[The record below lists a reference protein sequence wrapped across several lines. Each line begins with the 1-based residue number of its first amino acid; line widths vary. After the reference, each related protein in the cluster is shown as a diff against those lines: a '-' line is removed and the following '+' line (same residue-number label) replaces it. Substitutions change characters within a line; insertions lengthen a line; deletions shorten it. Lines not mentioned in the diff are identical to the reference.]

1 MTRIYYAAKEII
13 VETEELEDEKIL
25 EFLKND
31 KNKYDTVFVFT
42 EKSDGFDLERAI
54 ELSKFYT
61 PEN

>member
-1 MTRIYYAAKEII
+1 LTRIYYAAKEII

>member
-13 VETEELEDEKIL
+13 AETEELEDEKIL

-42 EKSDGFDLERAI
+42 EKTDGFDLERAI

>member
-13 VETEELEDEKIL
+13 AETEELEDEKIL

-31 KNKYDTVFVFT
+31 KNKYDAVFVFT
-42 EKSDGFDLERAI
+42 EKTDGFDLERAI
-54 ELSKFYT
+54 ELSKFYG